1 MDQRVARLC
10 VTVALSLGLSA
21 AVPTPA
27 AAQIAGLP
35 VNFSPSAQP
44 GLRLFGDFAYG
55 GDPGQS
61 YWGGRALLNLSYV
74 SLGFAAGDRGAARAA
89 WGTTL
94 ELNLLRGASQPVSV
108 SVLAGY
114 GDNRLGENGAALDLT
129 DIPLGVGVAL
139 EVTQPGFD
147 IEPWAGLRAHVRRSD
162 LPGLDAE
169 TNLGI
174 GISAGV
180 NARTA
185 ALTKLGIPLPGLGAH
200 LSLDYL
206 TVPRA
211 YVAGSDKSLILNVG
225 LNYLLELKSLPP
237 YGIFGGECDPTDPSC

>member
-10 VTVALSLGLSA
+10 VTVALCLGLSA

-129 DIPLGVGVAL
+129 DIPLGVGV
-139 EVTQPGFD
+139 E
-147 IEPWAGLRAHVRRSD
+147 
-162 LPGLDAE
+162 
-169 TNLGI
+169 
-174 GISAGV
+174 AGV

>member
-1 MDQRVARLC
+1 MDQSLAGRWRVAALLA
-10 VTVALSLGLSA
+10 VAALGPERES
-21 AVPTPA
+21 

-44 GLRLFGDFAYG
+44 GLRLFGDYAYG
-55 GDPGQS
+55 GGDPARS
-61 YWGGRALLNLSYV
+61 YWGARALLNLSYV
-74 SLGFAAGDRGAARAA
+74 SLGLLAGDRSGPADAA
-89 WGTTL
+89 WGASA
-94 ELNLLRGASQPVSV
+94 ELNLLRGASKPVSL
-108 SVLAGY
+108 SVLGGY
-114 GDNRLGENGAALDLT
+114 GDNDVVT

-139 EVTQPGFD
+139 EVAQPGFD
-147 IEPWAGLRAHVRRSD
+147 IEPWAGLRTHIRRTE
-162 LPGLDAE
+162 LPGLE
-169 TNLGI
+169 TETDVGL

-206 TVPRA
+206 NLG
-211 YVAGSDKSLILNVG
+211 GSAFTLNVG
-225 LNYLLELKSLPP
+225 LNYLFEIESLPP